1 MGEALKMVIEQKREE
16 YLCRMWLLAIAI
28 LHWIVFG
35 LLVYSTETAD
45 LAPPASRSLAALLAS
60 VLSAV

>member
-1 MGEALKMVIEQKREE
+1 MMVVDQFKREE
-16 YLCRMWLLAIAI
+16 NLCRMWLLAIAI

-45 LAPPASRSLAALLAS
+45 LAPPASRSLAAIVS
-60 VLSAV
+60 RLSSAG

>member
-1 MGEALKMVIEQKREE
+1 MMIVEQYKREE

-45 LAPPASRSLAALLAS
+45 LAPPASRSLAALLS
-60 VLSAV
+60 TLLSAA